1 MVLSTPRESS
11 IVTSIMRELR
21 KHRAMVIKIHGD
33 PYMPGG
39 TPDLIGCASGRCFVL
54 EVKRPGE
61 KPRALQAQ
69 QLEKWRKAG
78 AVVGVVTSVKEAV
91 YLVFGKQ

>member
-1 MVLSTPRESS
+1 MTPSIPRESS
-11 IVTSIMRELR
+11 IVTSIMKELR
-21 KHRAMVIKIHGD
+21 KHGAMVIKIHGD
-33 PYMPGG
+33 PYMLGG

-61 KPRALQAQ
+61 KPRALQVQ

-78 AVVGVVTSVKEAV
+78 AVAGVVTSVKDAM
-91 YLVFGKQ
+91 YLVFGE

>member
-1 MVLSTPRESS
+1 MAPSIPQESS
-11 IVTSIMRELR
+11 IVTSIMKELR
-21 KHRAMVIKIHGD
+21 KHGAMVIKIHGD

-61 KPRALQAQ
+61 KPRALQVQ

-78 AVVGVVTSVKEAV
+78 AVVGVVTSVKEAMR
-91 YLVFGKQ
+91 LVFDE

>member
-1 MVLSTPRESS
+1 MAPSTPRESS
-11 IVTSIMRELR
+11 IVTSIMKELR
-21 KHRAMVIKIHGD
+21 KHGAMVIKIHGD
-33 PYMPGG
+33 PYMLGG

-61 KPRALQAQ
+61 KPRALQVQ

-78 AVVGVVTSVKEAV
+78 AVVGVVTSVKEAM
-91 YLVFGKQ
+91 YLVFGE

>member
-1 MVLSTPRESS
+1 MAPSIPRESS
-11 IVTSIMRELR
+11 IVASIMRELR
-21 KHRAMVIKIHGD
+21 KRGAMVIKIHGD

-54 EVKRPGE
+54 EVKRPGQ
-61 KPRALQAQ
+61 KPRALQVQ

-91 YLVFGKQ
+91 YLVFDKQ

>member
-1 MVLSTPRESS
+1 MVPNIPRESS
-11 IVTSIMRELR
+11 IVISIMRELR
-21 KHRAMVIKIHGD
+21 KHGAMVIKIHGD
-33 PYMPGG
+33 PYTPGG

-61 KPRALQAQ
+61 KPRALQVQ

-78 AVVGVVTSVKEAV
+78 AVAGVVTSVKEAV
-91 YLVFGKQ
+91 RLVFGEQ

>member
-1 MVLSTPRESS
+1 MAPSIPRESS
-11 IVTSIMRELR
+11 IVTSIMKELR
-21 KHRAMVIKIHGD
+21 KHGAMVIKIHGD
-33 PYMPGG
+33 PYMLGG

-61 KPRALQAQ
+61 KLRALQVQ

-91 YLVFGKQ
+91 YLVFGE

>member
-1 MVLSTPRESS
+1 MVPSIPRESS

-21 KHRAMVIKIHGD
+21 KHGAMVIKIHGD

-61 KPRALQAQ
+61 KPRALQVQ

-78 AVVGVVTSVKEAV
+78 AVVGVVTSVREAV
-91 YLVFGKQ
+91 HFVFGE

>member
-1 MVLSTPRESS
+1 MVPSTPRESS

-21 KHRAMVIKIHGD
+21 KHGAMVIKIHGN

-61 KPRALQAQ
+61 KPRALQVQ

-78 AVVGVVTSVKEAV
+78 AVVGVVTSVGEAV
-91 YLVFGKQ
+91 HLVFGE

>member
-1 MVLSTPRESS
+1 MVPSTPRESS

-21 KHRAMVIKIHGD
+21 KHGAMVIKIHGD

-39 TPDLIGCASGRCFVL
+39 TPDLVGCASGRCFAL

-61 KPRALQAQ
+61 KPRALQVQ

-91 YLVFGKQ
+91 YLVFGE

>member
-1 MVLSTPRESS
+1 VVPSIPRESS
-11 IVTSIMRELR
+11 IVTSIMKELR
-21 KHRAMVIKIHGD
+21 KRGAMVIKIHGD

-54 EVKRPGE
+54 EVKRPRE
-61 KPRALQAQ
+61 KPRALQVQ

>member
-1 MVLSTPRESS
+1 MAPSIPQESS
-11 IVTSIMRELR
+11 IVTSIMKELR
-21 KHRAMVIKIHGD
+21 KHGAMVIKIHGD

-61 KPRALQAQ
+61 KPRALQV
-69 QLEKWRKAG
+69 LPG
-78 AVVGVVTSVKEAV
+78 ASPLDV
-91 YLVFGKQ
+91 

>member
-1 MVLSTPRESS
+1 MAPSTPRESS

-21 KHRAMVIKIHGD
+21 KHGAMVIKIHGD

-54 EVKRPGE
+54 EVKRPGK
-61 KPRALQAQ
+61 KPRALQVQ

-91 YLVFGKQ
+91 CLVFGEQ

>member
-1 MVLSTPRESS
+1 MAPSTPRESS
-11 IVTSIMRELR
+11 IVISIMRELR
-21 KHRAMVIKIHGD
+21 RRGAMVIKIHGD

-39 TPDLIGCASGRCFVL
+39 TPDLIGCVSGRCFVL
-54 EVKRPGE
+54 EVKRPE
-61 KPRALQAQ
+61 RKPQALQAQ

-91 YLVFGKQ
+91 HLVFGKQ

>member
-1 MVLSTPRESS
+1 MAPSIPRESS
-11 IVTSIMRELR
+11 IVASIMRELR
-21 KHRAMVIKIHGD
+21 RRGAMVIKIHGD
-33 PYMPGG
+33 PYTLGG
-39 TPDLIGCASGRCFVL
+39 TPDLIGCVSGRCFVL

-61 KPRALQAQ
+61 KPRALQVQ

-91 YLVFGKQ
+91 RLVFGEQ

>member
-1 MVLSTPRESS
+1 MAPSIPQESS
-11 IVTSIMRELR
+11 IVTSIVKELR
-21 KHRAMVIKIHGD
+21 KHGAMVIKIHGD

-61 KPRALQAQ
+61 KPRALQVQ

-91 YLVFGKQ
+91 RLVFGE

>member
-1 MVLSTPRESS
+1 MVPSIPRESS

-21 KHRAMVIKIHGD
+21 RRGAMVIKIHGD

-61 KPRALQAQ
+61 KRALQVQ

-78 AVVGVVTSVKEAV
+78 AVVGVVTSVREAV
-91 YLVFGKQ
+91 HFVFGE

>member
-1 MVLSTPRESS
+1 MTPSIPRESS
-11 IVTSIMRELR
+11 IVTSIMKELR
-21 KHRAMVIKIHGD
+21 KHGAMVIKIHGD
-33 PYMPGG
+33 PYMLGG

-61 KPRALQAQ
+61 KPRALQVQ

-78 AVVGVVTSVKEAV
+78 AVVGVVTSVKDAM
-91 YLVFGKQ
+91 YLVFGE

>member
-1 MVLSTPRESS
+1 MAPSTPRESS

-21 KHRAMVIKIHGD
+21 KHGAMVVKIHGD

-54 EVKRPGE
+54 EVKRPGK
-61 KPRALQAQ
+61 KPRALQVQ

-78 AVVGVVTSVKEAV
+78 AVVGVVTSAKEAV
-91 YLVFGKQ
+91 HLVFSK

>member
-1 MVLSTPRESS
+1 MAPSIPQESS
-11 IVTSIMRELR
+11 IVTSIMKELR
-21 KHRAMVIKIHGD
+21 KHGAMVIKIHGD

-39 TPDLIGCASGRCFVL
+39 TPDLIGCAFGRCFVL

-61 KPRALQAQ
+61 KPRALQVQ

-78 AVVGVVTSVKEAV
+78 AVAGVVTNVKEAMH
-91 YLVFGKQ
+91 LVFGK

>member
-1 MVLSTPRESS
+1 MVPNIPRESS
-11 IVTSIMRELR
+11 IATSIMRELR
-21 KHRAMVIKIHGD
+21 RRGAMVIKIHGD

-61 KPRALQAQ
+61 KPRALQVQ

-78 AVVGVVTSVKEAV
+78 AVVGVVTSVREAV
-91 YLVFGKQ
+91 HFVFGE

>member
-1 MVLSTPRESS
+1 MVPSTPRESS
-11 IVTSIMRELR
+11 IVTFIIRELR
-21 KHRAMVIKIHGD
+21 RRGAMVIKIHGD

-39 TPDLIGCASGRCFVL
+39 TPDLIGCAFGRCFVL

-61 KPRALQAQ
+61 KPRTLQIQ

-78 AVVGVVTSVKEAV
+78 AVVGVVTSVKEAIR
-91 YLVFGKQ
+91 LVFGEQ

>member
-1 MVLSTPRESS
+1 MALSTPRESS

-21 KHRAMVIKIHGD
+21 KHGAMVIKIHGD

-61 KPRALQAQ
+61 KPRALQVQ

-91 YLVFGKQ
+91 RLVFGEQ

>member
-1 MVLSTPRESS
+1 MVPNMPRESS

-21 KHRAMVIKIHGD
+21 RRGAMVIKIHGD

-39 TPDLIGCASGRCFVL
+39 TPDLIGCASGRCFAL
-54 EVKRPGE
+54 EVKRPGG
-61 KPRALQAQ
+61 KPRALQVQ

-78 AVVGVVTSVKEAV
+78 AVAGVVTSVKEAV
-91 YLVFGKQ
+91 RLVFGE

>member
-1 MVLSTPRESS
+1 MVPNIPRESS

-21 KHRAMVIKIHGD
+21 RRGAMVIKIHGD
-33 PYMPGG
+33 LYIPGG
-39 TPDLIGCASGRCFVL
+39 TPDLIGCVSGRCFVL

-61 KPRALQAQ
+61 KPRALQVQ

-78 AVVGVVTSVKEAV
+78 AVAGVATSVKEAV
-91 YLVFGKQ
+91 YLVFGE

>member
-1 MVLSTPRESS
+1 MALSTPRESS

-21 KHRAMVIKIHGD
+21 RRGAMVIKTHGD
-33 PYMPGG
+33 PYIPGG

-61 KPRALQAQ
+61 KPRVLQVQ

-78 AVVGVVTSVKEAV
+78 AVAGVVTSVKEAV
-91 YLVFGKQ
+91 HLVFGEQ